1 MVYTLCVGGVHM
13 AIEMKRVNTKL
24 SIEQHEWLEEES
36 KRKGI
41 PKSTL
46 IMMAI
51 EKYMNETNEK
61 RLKAEIAWKSAVE
74 RMNQE

>member
-1 MVYTLCVGGVHM
+1 M

-24 SIEQHEWLEEES
+24 SIEQHEWLEAES
-36 KRKGI
+36 ARKGI

-51 EKYMNETNEK
+51 EKFMNESKEK
-61 RLKAEIAWKSAVE
+61 QIMLEKY
-74 RMNQE
+74 MD